1 MTNHLALIRSSLE
14 PNISQV
20 ITRAAEDKDVSFEE
34 MKSAVEVLTTTM
46 ERLMALREKI
56 LVRMRATGH
65 LK

>member
-1 MTNHLALIRSSLE
+1 MNHLSLIRASLE
-14 PNISQV
+14 PNLFQV

-46 ERLMALREKI
+46 ERLMALRERI
-56 LVRMRATGH
+56 VLRMRATGQ